1 MMYRGRVILMSLTIS
16 IAPATA
22 FAGNANN
29 GNVIFQEKCAACHG
43 IDGKAVLP
51 GAPNFAKGERMEK
64 PDSAL
69 KTSIT
74 NGLNTMPPFKGALSD
89 GQIGDLLAYVRTLK
103 K

>member
-1 MMYRGRVILMSLTIS
+1 MMYRSGIVLMSFV
-16 IAPATA
+16 IAIMPATV
-22 FAGNANN
+22 FAGNAGN
-29 GNVIFQEKCAACHG
+29 GNVLFQEKCAACHG
-43 IDGKAVLP
+43 KDGNAVLP
-51 GAPNFAKGERMEK
+51 GAPSFAKGERMEK

-74 NGLNTMPPFKGALSD
+74 NGLNTMPPFKGVLSD